1 MRQSLTDR
9 VALVTGSAHRVGK
22 AIALALAAEGVHIVV
37 HYHGSEEAAQDTI
50 RDIKSLGVRAFG
62 YRADQADP
70 QAVNNMFDAIRE
82 EFGRL
87 DILVNSAGM
96 FKKTDFLDI
105 TFEEWQRVMSVN
117 LTGPFLC
124 SQHAARLMLEGLE
137 EDHGGVIINIIDNS
151 ALQPW
156 DQFPHHSISKSGVLM
171 LTRILARRLAPAI
184 RTNAIAPGPVLKE
197 PTRTDESWAR
207 VAERLPLK
215 RNGTPEDVGRAVVY
229 LASEDFLNGVVL
241 NVDGGEHLTDSGSPQ
256 KPRADSL

>member
-1 MRQSLTDR
+1 MQQSLAGK

-22 AIALALAAEGVHIVV
+22 VIALSLAAEGAHLIV
-37 HYHGSEEAAQDTI
+37 HYHGSDKAALETVHELQA
-50 RDIKSLGVRAFG
+50 LGVRALS
-62 YRADQADP
+62 YRADQSNP
-70 QAVNNMFDAIRE
+70 QEVAGLFDAIRS

-96 FKKTDFLDI
+96 FKKTDFLEL
-105 TFEEWQRVMSVN
+105 TYEEWQRVLDVN

-124 SQHAARLMLEGLE
+124 SQQAARLMLAQEPP
-137 EDHGGVIINIIDNS
+137 GGVIINIIDNS

-156 DQFPHHSISKSGVLM
+156 PQFPHHSVAKSGVLM
-171 LTRILARRLAPAI
+171 LTRLLARRLAPAI

-197 PTRTDESWAR
+197 PGRTDESWAR
-207 VAERLPLK
+207 VAERVPLG

-229 LASEDFLNGVVL
+229 LAREDFLNGVIL

-256 KPRADSL
+256 KPRAESL